1 MRPIDENGVR
11 EAKRYVGAGV
21 HVVQKSRLK
30 AQGRV
35 KVFMH
40 GVKASLYR
48 TRNAAR
54 RKAVQKLVREVQAEL
69 KAVQTA
75 REALRE
81 SM

>member
-1 MRPIDENGVR
+1 MRSITATGERD
-11 EAKRYVGAGV
+11 AKANCAKGV
-21 HVVQKSRLK
+21 HFIRKSRLK

-75 REALRE
+75 REAI
-81 SM
+81 